1 MPEYRTP
8 GVYIEEISGGARPI
22 SASAT
27 TDTGF
32 VGVLT
37 LPTTFLAGTGPA
49 AGMYLPAAEE
59 ATQLTW
65 NRALAFRPLL
75 AGPVEGAPDPKA
87 DPKAKA
93 KGKDAPQA
101 ADSGNKLQSLV
112 QDLLPGKWSI
122 DKPNGDSALTL
133 RDEKGS
139 AIRVPVRRTLV
150 SIKTADNGDAEWDL
164 SWGCLLYTSDAA
176 DE

>member
-22 SASAT
+22 AASAT

-75 AGPVEGAPDPKA
+75 GGPVEAAPDPRI
-87 DPKAKA
+87 
-93 KGKDAPQA
+93 
-101 ADSGNKLQSLV
+101 V
-112 QDLLPGKWSI
+112 F
-122 DKPNGDSALTL
+122 
-133 RDEKGS
+133 
-139 AIRVPVRRTLV
+139 
-150 SIKTADNGDAEWDL
+150 
-164 SWGCLLYTSDAA
+164 C
-176 DE
+176 